1 MGMIDRKV
9 EIAQKVQQQ
18 GRVNVAELAEEYGV
32 STMTIRRDL
41 ARLEQ
46 EGLVTVE
53 YGGAILK
60 KRSLLESDMNQKQT
74 EFLEEKQRIAKAAA
88 AFVQDGDSVFVD
100 AGTTACEAARLLNQR
115 KGLQIMTNSLLAA
128 NVLAANRENRLT
140 MCPGEYRA
148 MSMAFMG
155 QMMDE
160 FLESFR
166 FDVLFLGVE
175 GITTEGIYV
184 PDETDGITKKKLIRQ
199 SNTVICVADH
209 SKIGQTFHYRIAG
222 LEQVNHLVTDC
233 GAEKEQAALLL
244 EKTDLILA

>member
-60 KRSLLESDMNQKQT
+60 QRSMLESDMNQKQT
-74 EFLEEKQRIAKAAA
+74 EFQGEKRRIAKAAL

-100 AGTTACEAARLLNQR
+100 AGTTACEVARLLNQR

-128 NVLAANRENRLT
+128 SILSANNGNRLT

-155 QMMDE
+155 QLMDE
-160 FLESFR
+160 FLAAFR

-175 GITTEGIYV
+175 GITPEGIYV
-184 PDETDGITKKKLIRQ
+184 PDERDGISKKNLIRRAD
-199 SNTVICVADH
+199 TVVCVADH
-209 SKIGQTFHYRIAG
+209 SKVGQTFHYRIAG
-222 LEQVNHLVTDC
+222 LEQVNHLVTDS
-233 GAEKEQAALLL
+233 GMDAAYSEQLQ
-244 EKTDLILA
+244 KQTNLILV

>member
-9 EIAQKVQQQ
+9 EIAQKIQQQ
-18 GRVNVAELAEEYGV
+18 GRVSVAELAVEYGV

-60 KRSLLESDMNQKQT
+60 QPSLLETDMKQKQM
-74 EFLEEKQRIAKAAA
+74 EFLEEKKRIAQAAL

-100 AGTTACEAARLLNQR
+100 AGTTTCEVARLLSQK
-115 KGLQIMTNSLLAA
+115 KGLQVMTNSLLAA
-128 NVLAANRENRLT
+128 NILATNKEIRLT
-140 MCPGEYRA
+140 ICPGEYRA

-155 QMMDE
+155 QMTGE
-160 FLESFR
+160 FLASFH

-175 GITTEGIYV
+175 GVADGIFV
-184 PDETDGITKKKLIRQ
+184 PDETDGITKKKLIQ
-199 SNTVICVADH
+199 QADTVVCVADH
-209 SKIGQTFHYRIAG
+209 SKFGKRFYYRIAG
-222 LEQVNHLVTDC
+222 LEKINHLVTDSDL
-233 GAEKEQAALLL
+233 GQEQKETFRQ
-244 EKTDLILA
+244 KTDLVLA

>member
-9 EIAQKVQQQ
+9 EITQQVQEQ
-18 GRVNVAELAEEYGV
+18 GRVSVAELAEKYGV

-41 ARLEQ
+41 ARLERD
-46 EGLVTVE
+46 GLVTVE

-60 KRSLLESDMNQKQT
+60 QHSMLESDMNQKQT
-74 EFLEEKQRIAKAAA
+74 EFLEEKQRIAKVAA

-100 AGTTACEAARLLNQR
+100 AGTTACETARLLNLR

-128 NVLAANRENRLT
+128 NALAANSENKLT

-148 MSMAFMG
+148 LSMAFMG
-155 QMMDE
+155 QMTDE
-160 FLESFR
+160 FLGAFR

-175 GITTEGIYV
+175 GITEEGIYV

-209 SKIGQTFHYRIAG
+209 SKIGQIFHYRIAG
-222 LEQVNHLVTDC
+222 LEAVNHLITDRGLS
-233 GAEKEQAALLL
+233 GAWANRVKEQ
-244 EKTDLILA
+244 TDLILA

>member
-9 EIAQKVQQQ
+9 EIAEKVRQL

-41 ARLEQ
+41 ARLER

-53 YGGAILK
+53 YGGALLK
-60 KRSLLESDMNQKQT
+60 QHSMLEADMNQKQA
-74 EFLEEKQRIAKAAA
+74 EFLKEKRRIAKAALG
-88 AFVQDGDSVFVD
+88 FVRDGDSVFVD
-100 AGTTACEAARLLNQR
+100 AGTTACEAARLLNGR

-128 NVLAANRENRLT
+128 NVLAANGGNKLT

-148 MSMAFMG
+148 ISMAFMG
-155 QMMDE
+155 QLTDE
-160 FLESFR
+160 FLAAFR

-175 GITTEGIYV
+175 GITAEGIYV
-184 PDETDGITKKKLIRQ
+184 PDEKDGITKKNLIRRADM
-199 SNTVICVADH
+199 VICMADH
-209 SKIGQTFHYRIAG
+209 SKVGQSFHYRIAG
-222 LEQVNHLVTDC
+222 LEQVNHLITDS
-233 GAEKEQAALLL
+233 GLGQEQAGLLR

>member
-9 EIAQKVQQQ
+9 EIEQKVKRL
-18 GRVNVAELAEEYGV
+18 GRVSVSELAEEYGV

-60 KRSLLESDMNQKQT
+60 QHSLVEADMTQKQT
-74 EFLEEKQRIAKAAA
+74 EFLDEKRRIARAACD
-88 AFVQDGDSVFVD
+88 FVRDGDSVFVD
-100 AGTTACEAARLLNQR
+100 AGTTACEVARLLNQR

-128 NVLAANRENRLT
+128 NVLAANGENRLT

-155 QMMDE
+155 QMTDE

-175 GITTEGIYV
+175 GITPDGIYV
-184 PDETDGITKKKLIRQ
+184 PDEKDGITKKNLIRQ
-199 SNTVICVADH
+199 SNTVVCVADH

-222 LEQVNHLVTDC
+222 LENLNHLVTDS
-233 GAEKEQAALLL
+233 GLYAEQTESLR
-244 EKTDLILA
+244 EKTDMILA

>member
-9 EIAQKVQQQ
+9 EIEQKVKRL
-18 GRVNVAELAEEYGV
+18 GRVSVNELAEEYGV

-60 KRSLLESDMNQKQT
+60 QRSLVETDMNQKQE
-74 EFLEEKQRIAKAAA
+74 EFQEEKRRIAKAAL
-88 AFVQDGDSVFVD
+88 AFVRDGDSIFVD
-100 AGTTACEAARLLNQR
+100 AGTTACEVARLLNQR

-128 NVLAANRENRLT
+128 NVLAANSENRLT

-148 MSMAFMG
+148 LSMAFMG

-175 GITTEGIYV
+175 GVQDGIYV
-184 PDETDGITKKKLIRQ
+184 PNENDGTTKRKLIQ
-199 SNTVICVADH
+199 QANTVVCLADH
-209 SKIGQTFHYRIAG
+209 SKFGQAFHYRIAG
-222 LEQVNHLVTDC
+222 LEQVDHLITDS
-233 GAEKEQAALLL
+233 GLSEEQSALYRN
-244 EKTDLILA
+244 KTDLILA

>member
-9 EIAQKVQQQ
+9 EIEQKVKRL
-18 GRVNVAELAEEYGV
+18 GRVSVNELAEEYGV

-60 KRSLLESDMNQKQT
+60 QRSLVEADMNQKQG
-74 EFLEEKQRIAKAAA
+74 EFQEEKRRIAKAAL

-100 AGTTACEAARLLNQR
+100 AGTTACEVARLLHQR

-128 NVLAANRENRLT
+128 NVLAANSENRLT

-148 MSMAFMG
+148 LSMAFMG

-184 PDETDGITKKKLIRQ
+184 PDEKDGITKKKLIRQ
-199 SNTVICVADH
+199 SSTVVCVADH

-222 LEQVNHLVTDC
+222 LENVNHLVTDS
-233 GAEKEQAALLL
+233 GFSMEHAEPLQK
-244 EKTDLILA
+244 KTDIVFA

>member
-9 EIAQKVQQQ
+9 EIEQKVKRL
-18 GRVNVAELAEEYGV
+18 GRVSVAELAEEYGV

-41 ARLEQ
+41 ARLER

-60 KRSLLESDMNQKQT
+60 QRSMLESDMTQKQT
-74 EFLEEKQRIAKAAA
+74 EFLEEKQRIAQVAAE
-88 AFVQDGDSVFVD
+88 FVQDGDSVFVD
-100 AGTTACEAARLLNQR
+100 AGTTACEVARLLNQR

-128 NVLAANRENRLT
+128 NILATNSENKLT

-175 GITTEGIYV
+175 GITPDGIYV

-199 SNTVICVADH
+199 SNSVICVADH
-209 SKIGQTFHYRIAG
+209 SKIGQTFHYHIAE
-222 LEQVNHLVTDC
+222 LEQVNHLVTDS
-233 GAEKEQAALLL
+233 GMDAAYSEQLQ
-244 EKTDLILA
+244 KQTDLILA

>member
-9 EIAQKVQQQ
+9 EIEQKVKRL
-18 GRVNVAELAEEYGV
+18 GRVSVSELAEEYGV

-60 KRSLLESDMNQKQT
+60 QHSLVEVDMTQKQM
-74 EFLEEKQRIAKAAA
+74 EFLDEKRRIARAACD
-88 AFVQDGDSVFVD
+88 FVRDGDSVFVD
-100 AGTTACEAARLLNQR
+100 AGTTACEVARLLNQR

-128 NVLAANRENRLT
+128 NILAANRENRLT

-175 GITTEGIYV
+175 GITPDGIYV

-199 SNTVICVADH
+199 SNSVICVADH

-222 LEQVNHLVTDC
+222 LEQVNHLVTDS
-233 GAEKEQAALLL
+233 GMDAAYSEELQ
-244 EKTDLILA
+244 KQTDLILV

>member
-9 EIAQKVQQQ
+9 EIEQRVKRL
-18 GRVNVAELAEEYGV
+18 GRVSVSELAQAYGV

-60 KRSLLESDMNQKQT
+60 QPALVEADMNQKQT
-74 EFLEEKQRIAKAAA
+74 EFLEEKKRIAQGACE
-88 AFVQDGDSVFVD
+88 FVRNGDAVFVD
-100 AGTTACEAARLLNQR
+100 AGTTACEAARLLSRR

-128 NVLAANRENRLT
+128 NVLSAGKENRLT

-148 MSMAFMG
+148 MSMAFLG
-155 QMMDE
+155 QMTDE

-166 FDVLFLGVE
+166 FDVLLLGVE
-175 GITTEGIYV
+175 GITPTGIYV
-184 PDETDGITKKKLIRQ
+184 PEETDGITKKRLIRQ

-209 SKIGQTFHYRIAG
+209 SKIGRVSHYRIAG
-222 LEQVNHLVTDC
+222 LESVSHLITDRDLDPAQ
-233 GAEKEQAALLL
+233 AEALR
-244 EKTDLILA
+244 EMTDLILV